1 MPKFK
6 IFLCYT
12 GYWIAFALTFTVMF
26 ALLTTAAA
34 GIPFGVMLVIYG
46 TAALIFKEDLII
58 TELAAPCMLF
68 GGLAAIFLTAACGF
82 AAVKLGFLVSRR
94 FLKVRRRCDRL
105 RALAETA
112 PEDGENDLPP
122 SHEEENAAGAAGLEE
137 R

>member
-6 IFLCYT
+6 IFLYYT
-12 GYWIAFALTFTVMF
+12 GYWIVFALIFAVMF
-26 ALLTTAAA
+26 ALLVTAAA

-46 TAALIFKEDLII
+46 TAALIFKDDLII

-68 GGLAAIFLTAACGF
+68 GGLAVIFLTAACGL
-82 AAVKLGFLVSRR
+82 AAVKLGYFVSRR

-105 RALAETA
+105 RAYAEIA
-112 PEDGENDLPP
+112 
-122 SHEEENAAGAAGLEE
+122 SEEEEPELSGDEPAGLEE